1 MEILLLV
8 IGLIVGVLLGA
19 LGAWF
24 LAQRRA
30 AAAGPADLVPVD
42 DPALVEARH
51 QQALIELR
59 ASGEAQL
66 ARALADEQAKQSNLG
81 AELAAVEATAA
92 GLREQIEA
100 ARAQYRELVE
110 RQQFEQRQREAKEA
124 ADSKVL
130 QELAPVKK
138 TLTDMQA
145 KVAELETQRHR
156 QHGELSQQ
164 LKAAA
169 ESEERLR
176 STAESLASA
185 LRSNSTR
192 GVWGETQL
200 RSVVEAAGLIE
211 RVDFDTQH
219 SVTTDAGAGRPDMVI
234 HLPGGKHIAV
244 DAKVPF
250 NAYLEASQ
258 IPATA
263 TGSEGAQ
270 RDALLKNH
278 VKAVRD
284 HIVALGGKTYWEGLG
299 ASPEMVIAFI
309 PSESLISSALEADP
323 SLLEFAFSKRVALA
337 SPVTLWSVLK
347 TVAFSWQQ
355 DVLTKEAKTLFD
367 LSRELYARLSTTAG
381 QIEKLGRTIERTVKD
396 YNTFVGSLESRVLPT
411 ARKLKALDETK
422 VLATIEGIDE
432 SPRELTAY
440 EFTTAAAEQPMLDAP
455 GEGGAEAAVDTEDA
469 TAHDDILADID
480 PEIRRSI

>member
-8 IGLIVGVLLGA
+8 IGLVVGAA
-19 LGAWF
+19 LGSLVMWVVA
-24 LAQRRA
+24 ARRA
-30 AAAGPADLVPVD
+30 SEAASTAAPVE

-51 QQALIELR
+51 EQALIRLR
-59 ASGEAQL
+59 AEADAAL
-66 ARALADEQAKQSNLG
+66 ARSVAEQQQLQSQLR
-81 AELAAVEATAA
+81 AELAAVEATAD
-92 GLREQIEA
+92 GLREQIES
-100 ARAQYRELVE
+100 ARQQYREIVE
-110 RQQFEQRQREAKEA
+110 RQKAEQREREAREA
-124 ADSKVL
+124 GDSKVL
-130 QELAPVKK
+130 QALAPVKQS
-138 TLTDMQA
+138 LTEMQT
-145 KVAELETQRHR
+145 KVADLETQRHR

-164 LKAAA
+164 LKIAA

-200 RSVVEAAGLIE
+200 RSVVEAAGLLE
-211 RVDFDTQH
+211 RVDFDTQR
-219 SVTTDAGAGRPDMVI
+219 SISTDAGAGRPDMVI
-234 HLPGGKHIAV
+234 HLPGGKNIAV

-250 NAYLEASQ
+250 TAFLEASQ

-263 TGSEGAQ
+263 AGAEGAQ
-270 RDALLKNH
+270 RDALLKHH

-284 HIVALGGKTYWEGLG
+284 HINALNSKTYWEGLG
-299 ASPEMVIAFI
+299 ASPELVIAFI

-323 SLLEFAFSKRVALA
+323 SLLEYAFSKRVALA

-355 DVLTKEAKTLFD
+355 DVLTNEAKSLFD
-367 LSRELYARLSTTAG
+367 LSRELYSRLATTAG

-422 VLATIEGIDE
+422 VFASLEGIDE

-440 EFTTAAAEQPMLDAP
+440 EFTTAMAAAESGAAIESGDASTAP
-455 GEGGAEAAVDTEDA
+455 AVDDSLFE
-469 TAHDDILADID
+469 ADLD
-480 PEIRRSI
+480 PDLRSI